1 MEKVYKFNKEWLDLL
16 LENKDN
22 ENASFVLSDNDTRIL
37 LTYIEI
43 LQQENKQLKD
53 KINKALD
60 LLFEE
65 FESCEGSLSNPEYTI
80 VSKHTLLKNEKDA
93 IKKII
98 DLLKED
104 NKEK

>member
-1 MEKVYKFNKEWLDLL
+1 MKVNLDPKGIKQLEEYISNLEK
-16 LENKDN
+16 
-22 ENASFVLSDNDTRIL
+22 
-37 LTYIEI
+37 
-43 LQQENKQLKD
+43 ENKQLKD

-65 FESCEGSLSNPEYTI
+65 YESCEGSLSNPEYTI

-104 NKEK
+104 NKEER

>member
-1 MEKVYKFNKEWLDLL
+1 MNTYSEDKMYEKYSNEVERMQKCINELL
-16 LENKDN
+16 
-22 ENASFVLSDNDTRIL
+22 
-37 LTYIEI
+37 
-43 LQQENKQLKD
+43 QENKELKD
-53 KINKALD
+53 RINKALD

-65 FESCEGSLSNPEYTI
+65 YESCEGSLSNPEYTI

-104 NKEK
+104 NKEER